1 MHNWDE
7 LDESGHCT
15 SESDFTAVQEICS
28 HLEIPCR
35 RVSFVKEYWNK
46 VFRYVC
52 ACVWLLHHLMDDCAA
67 QRYIAITFVRW
78 A

>member
-1 MHNWDE
+1 MHNWDK

-15 SESDFTAVQEICS
+15 SESDFAAVKEICS

-52 ACVWLLHHLMDDCAA
+52 VCCIVSWMA
-67 QRYIAITFVRW
+67 F
-78 A
+78 